1 MVTTG
6 AVTIDW
12 AVAGYGIN
20 PADASDFSATSGTLS
35 YADGDTVKQIVVLVT
50 GDSTTE
56 QDEEFQVTISNPSLD
71 SDILQATAQG
81 VIVNDDVLLTAQPI
95 TLPDATW
102 GVAYSATG
110 TATGWANGTYDL
122 GNGITLSVT
131 SQVYTASGTPY

>member
-1 MVTTG
+1 VVTTG
-6 AVTIDW
+6 AATIDW
-12 AVAGYGIN
+12 AVAGYGLN
-20 PADASDFSATSGTLS
+20 PANASDFSAMSGALS
-35 YADGDTVKQIVVLVT
+35 YADGDTVKQIVVNVT
-50 GDSTTE
+50 GDTTTE

-71 SDILQATAQG
+71 ADILQATAQG
-81 VIVNDDVLLTAQPI
+81 VITNDDVLLAAQPI

-110 TATGWANGTYDL
+110 AATGWANGTYDL